1 MHEAHELAWA
11 LKWEAASQ
19 KYREA
24 LALLPND
31 PAARLSL
38 AVSLHKTGRL
48 AEALEEYL
56 AAREL
61 LPRDALVLARIA
73 ELRLRLGQPDEA
85 VRTYLDL
92 ADLHLDL
99 GERARAV
106 AAWRSALEHADGQRR
121 HLQAI
126 KEALARAGVQELLGE
141 VEAALAQARPERLP
155 ASMAAAEPVRLPSA
169 ELAPPD
175 KSRSAAPPSA
185 EAGPAPASTRPA
197 QAVDD
202 PAQRLAEA
210 EQHARAGE
218 VAAAIADYLRAAD
231 LLSDEEAAAAARR
244 AAAGL
249 VGDWLEGDL
258 EEAARLPAAKRA
270 IALEAMAASHAHLA
284 RGQALAALDECFRAI
299 GAGYDYLPAQV
310 RLAQVYRQMGRDDE
324 ARERVEMVV
333 DLHKLRGEPRRAAAT
348 IRTQIALEPEREELW
363 RRLVDCDL
371 AARDSE
377 QAADDLLA
385 WAERLF
391 AAGNADGAIERQR
404 EALRIAPRADH
415 WLKHGYSLEDLGQV
429 EAALAAFEA
438 ARELAP
444 AEELIAAAQSRC
456 EALLGRWPAM
466 EGNLG
471 FVLAAVPVDPIL
483 AEEAIARYRAA
494 LARQGESSAL
504 RYCLGMALHAVGQS
518 DEAAMHL
525 ARAAAGDG
533 RPARL
538 ARYNLARLEL
548 AAGQTAR
555 AIVHL
560 QGVGTPATADETDR
574 ALALASHQ
582 LLAEACERASD
593 WEGAARALEALRL
606 ANPSDETLYAR
617 LGEVQFR
624 AGQVPAA
631 LTTLDQLADLY
642 RARGD
647 DDRAAA
653 IYQGMTEFAPDDPL
667 PREKLG
673 RLHLELGRI
682 EAGLN
687 QLELAV
693 TLQLERHRDA
703 EAADNLLLMLDTCRQ
718 SDPTRALIVRERLAG
733 LRPGDVELRREL
745 VAAYLKA
752 GRSVRALAEARS
764 MVDYLLGEE
773 RLEEAAAALRLV
785 VQLDPWNLG
794 EQVRLGNLLAQLGRT
809 DEAVAA
815 LKRVLARDPGN
826 QTAARSLASMLGGTA
841 AD

>member
-1 MHEAHELAWA
+1 MHEGHELAWA

-31 PAARLSL
+31 PTARLSL
-38 AVSLHKTGRL
+38 AVSLNKTGRL
-48 AEALEEYL
+48 ADALEEYL

-61 LPRDALVLARIA
+61 LPRDALVLGRIA

-85 VRTYLDL
+85 VRAYLDL

-106 AAWRSALEHADGQRR
+106 AAWRSALEHAAGQRR

-126 KEALARAGVQELLGE
+126 KQALARAGGQELLGE

-155 ASMAAAEPVRLPSA
+155 ASAAAAEPVRPPSA

-175 KSRSAAPPSA
+175 KPRPAA
-185 EAGPAPASTRPA
+185 EAGPAPASARAA

-202 PAQRLAEA
+202 PAQRLVEA
-210 EQHARAGE
+210 ERHARAGE
-218 VAAAIADYLRAAD
+218 AAAAVVDYLRAAD
-231 LLSDEEAAAAARR
+231 LLSDEDATAAARR

-258 EEAARLPAAKRA
+258 EEAAGLPAAKRA
-270 IALEAMAASHAHLA
+270 IVLEAMAASHAHLA
-284 RGQALAALDECFRAI
+284 RGQGLAALDECFRAI
-299 GAGYDYLPAQV
+299 GAGFDYLPAQI
-310 RLAQVYRQMGRDDE
+310 RLAQVYRQMGRVDE

-333 DLHKLRGEPRRAAAT
+333 DLHELRGEPRRAAAT
-348 IRTQIALEPEREELW
+348 IRMQIALEPEREELW

-377 QAADDLLA
+377 RAADDLLA
-385 WAERLF
+385 WAERLL
-391 AAGNADGAIERQR
+391 AAGDADGGIERQR
-404 EALRIAPRADH
+404 EALHVAPRADH

-429 EAALAAFEA
+429 EEALAAFEA
-438 ARELAP
+438 ARGLAP

-494 LARQGESSAL
+494 LARQGENSAL

-525 ARAAAGDG
+525 ACAAAGDD

-548 AAGQTAR
+548 AAGQTAQ

-560 QGVGTPATADETDR
+560 RGVGSPAAANETDR

-582 LLAEACERASD
+582 LLADACERASD

-606 ANPSDETLYAR
+606 AKPSDEALYAR
-617 LGEVQFR
+617 LGEIEFR

-631 LTTLDQLADLY
+631 LATLDQLADLY
-642 RARGD
+642 RARRD
-647 DDRAAA
+647 DDRAVA
-653 IYQGMTEFAPDDPL
+653 IYRGMVEFAPDDPM

-673 RLHLELGRI
+673 RLHLELGQI
-682 EAGLN
+682 EAGLT
-687 QLELAV
+687 QLELAA
-693 TLQLERHRDA
+693 TLQLERRQDA

-718 SDPTRALIVRERLAG
+718 TDPTRALIIREWLAG
-733 LRPGDVELRREL
+733 LRPGDVELRGEL

-826 QTAARSLASMLGGTA
+826 QAAARALSSILGGAAA